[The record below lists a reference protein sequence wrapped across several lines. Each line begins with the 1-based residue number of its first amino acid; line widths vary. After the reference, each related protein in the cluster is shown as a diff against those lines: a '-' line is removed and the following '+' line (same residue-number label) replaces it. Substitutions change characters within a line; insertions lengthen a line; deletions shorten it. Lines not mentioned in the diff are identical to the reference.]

1 MKLRTLSI
9 LAGLLTVGAGGRSLV
24 AAGQERPS
32 QIVTPPPEITIQDTP
47 VGPMLADVKGFTLYV
62 TDRDKDAGKSSCFGP
77 CAEQWVPLRAQTD
90 TQPFGEWS
98 LVPRED
104 GRPQWAYKGRPLY
117 RYRWEGKARWAE
129 AQNEVWRYASLS
141 SWPVPGAGRRG
152 FAAAPASAKVVL
164 PPSPGG
170 ITGQVTRRGNVF
182 ADSKGM
188 TLYSHSP
195 SSACAGSCLESW
207 VPLAAPQA
215 ASPLGGWTIVAKDDG
230 TQQWAYQGRPV
241 YRSLKDLK
249 PSDTNGANDE
259 WQPIPLPST
268 VTPASTSAKNAAP
281 TPARRSP
288 TGAASAGTPA
298 RK

>member
-9 LAGLLTVGAGGRSLV
+9 LAALLSVGAGGRLLLA

-62 TDRDKDAGKSSCFGP
+62 TDRDKDPGKSSCYGP

-90 TQPFGEWS
+90 TQPVGEWS

-117 RYRWEGKARWAE
+117 RYRWEGKPRWAE

-141 SWPVPGAGRRG
+141 PWPVPGAGRRG
-152 FAAAPASAKVVL
+152 FAAAPASAKIVL

-170 ITGQVTRRGNVF
+170 ITGQVTRKGNVF

-188 TLYSHSP
+188 TLYSRSSSAP
-195 SSACAGSCLESW
+195 SSACNGSCLESW
-207 VPLAAPQA
+207 VVLAAPQA
-215 ASPLGGWTIVAKDDG
+215 ASPIGSWTIVAKDDG

-241 YRSLKDLK
+241 YRSLKDVK

-259 WQPIPLPST
+259 WQPIPLPSAA
-268 VTPASTSAKNAAP
+268 TPASAPTAPKNAATVR
-281 TPARRSP
+281 TPAS
-288 TGAASAGTPA
+288 
-298 RK
+298 K